1 MMKPSRKMAQE
12 EAYKI
17 LKEGKYGVLSMSTKE
32 GFPYGVPINYFYI
45 PAENALYFHCF
56 IKGRKVDYLKE
67 NNRVSFVV
75 VGDKEIIPE
84 RFVTHYESVIV
95 TGLAHFITDRAE
107 KTKRLIQLCQALA
120 PESTKRR
127 DEVIEKELSA
137 VMIVKVDILEINGKR
152 NRDE

>member
-1 MMKPSRKMAQE
+1 MMKPNRKMTQE

-17 LKEGKYGVLSMSTKE
+17 LKRGKYGVLSMSTKE
-32 GFPYGVPINYFYI
+32 GSPYGVPINYFYI
-45 PAENALYFHCF
+45 PKDNALYFHCF

-75 VGDKEIIPE
+75 VGDNEIIPE

-107 KTKRLIQLCQALA
+107 KTKRLIQLCQTLA
-120 PESTKRR
+120 PESVERR
-127 DEVIEKELSA
+127 DEVIKKELSA
-137 VMIVKVDILEINGKR
+137 VMIVRIDILEISGKR